1 MVAMFLQIDPAALR
15 PLYEQALERRRK
27 EFGAADPRTAQAA
40 RDLGLFLAGIGD
52 SAGARPALAEA
63 VRVDEQAFGA
73 AAVQTLADV
82 AELAAVSPPRTGEA
96 MWRRASAAEDAGLA
110 IRAWMALG
118 SLRGTAA
125 DRAGAA
131 AFYRKALARQE
142 DAAGKD
148 SPAIPAIL
156 QSLAE
161 MVETREAIALLE
173 RALIVG
179 RAIQGAHHPSNGLI
193 EAALAA
199 ELLAAGRTDDAL
211 KAAADALAIDQETVG
226 IEHPRSAR
234 AMTTMARV
242 LQAQKQMECREHV
255 SPGALDRRERLRPG
269 ARADADR
276 RPDPGEIPAR
286 HGPPGRGRRVREAGS
301 EPVAPLLPVE
311 DELQVGVASRA
322 RERQGLA
329 VGR

>member
-1 MVAMFLQIDPAALR
+1 MLLPVMVAMFLQIDPAALR

-27 EFGAADPRTAQAA
+27 EFGEADPRTAQAA

-82 AELAAVSPPRTGEA
+82 EALAAVSPSRTAEA
-96 MWRRASAAEDAGLA
+96 LWRRASMAEDAGLA
-110 IRAWMALG
+110 IRAWLALG
-118 SLRGTAA
+118 SLRGAAA
-125 DRAGAA
+125 DRIGAA
-131 AFYRKALARQE
+131 ACYRNALARQE

-161 MVETREAIALLE
+161 VVETREAIDLLG

-179 RAIQGAHHPSNGLI
+179 RATLGAHHPSNGLI

-199 ELLAAGRTDDAL
+199 KLLAAGRTDDAL

-226 IEHPRSAR
+226 IEHPRAAR

-242 LQAQKQMECREHV
+242 LQAQKQMERAE
-255 SPGALDRRERLRPG
+255 SMYRLALSIDEKAYGPTHAQTRTDARTLAKFLRDTGRPEEAAGLEKRAG
-269 ARADADR
+269 AR
-276 RPDPGEIPAR
+276 
-286 HGPPGRGRRVREAGS
+286 
-301 EPVAPLLPVE
+301 
-311 DELQVGVASRA
+311 
-322 RERQGLA
+322 
-329 VGR
+329 

>member
-1 MVAMFLQIDPAALR
+1 M
-15 PLYEQALERRRK
+15 YEQALERRRK

-52 SAGARPALAEA
+52 SAGARPALSEA

-73 AAVQTLADV
+73 AGVQTLADV
-82 AELAAVSPPRTGEA
+82 EELAAVSPSRTAEA
-96 MWRRASAAEDAGLA
+96 LWRRASVSEDAGLA

-118 SLRGTAA
+118 SLRSAAA

-131 AFYRKALARQE
+131 ACYRKALARQE
-142 DAAGKD
+142 EAAGKD

-179 RAIQGAHHPSNGLI
+179 RATQGAHHPSNGLI

-199 ELLAAGRTDDAL
+199 KLLAAGRTDDAL

-242 LQAQKQMECREHV
+242 LQAQKQMERAE
-255 SPGALDRRERLRPG
+255 SMYRLALSIDGKAYGPANAQTRTDARTLAKFLRDTGRPEEAAELEER
-269 ARADADR
+269 AA
-276 RPDPGEIPAR
+276 
-286 HGPPGRGRRVREAGS
+286 GR
-301 EPVAPLLPVE
+301 
-311 DELQVGVASRA
+311 
-322 RERQGLA
+322 
-329 VGR
+329 